1 MRQQSLYSAF
11 TAALRSANCR
21 QPASTNPTPLL
32 VNALMNSTTHMDQI
46 VQRRIG
52 LVTSSPRVL

>member
-1 MRQQSLYSAF
+1 MRQQTLYSAF
-11 TAALRSANCR
+11 TAALRSANR
-21 QPASTNPTPLL
+21 NQLASTNPTPQL

-52 LVTSSPRVL
+52 LITSSPRVL